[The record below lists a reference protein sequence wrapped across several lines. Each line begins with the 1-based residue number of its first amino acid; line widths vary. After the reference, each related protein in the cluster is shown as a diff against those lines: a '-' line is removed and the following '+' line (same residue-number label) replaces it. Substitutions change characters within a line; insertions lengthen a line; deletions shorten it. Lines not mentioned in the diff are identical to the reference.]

1 MQLIGRYLVVS
12 LLAGGTVWGAEDA
25 AALSQATFRQ
35 YCFQCHGNA
44 AAMGGIRLEQ
54 MAAKGPGGENFPQWQ
69 RVAAALEQGRMPPKG
84 MPQPN
89 DEQRHHVVS
98 WIRSELSAYV
108 KAHDGE
114 PGRVTVRLLTSDQY
128 GYAITG

>member
-1 MQLIGRYLVVS
+1 MQPIGRYLVVY

-44 AAMGGIRLEQ
+44 ASMGGIRLEQ
-54 MAAKGPGGENFPQWQ
+54 MAAKGPGCENVPQWQ
-69 RVAAALEQGRMPPKG
+69 RAAAPHQQGRIPPKG

-89 DEQRHHVVS
+89 EEQRHHVVS
-98 WIRSELSAYV
+98 ALPSALRTSLN
-108 KAHDGE
+108 AHDG
-114 PGRVTVRLLTSDQY
+114 
-128 GYAITG
+128 